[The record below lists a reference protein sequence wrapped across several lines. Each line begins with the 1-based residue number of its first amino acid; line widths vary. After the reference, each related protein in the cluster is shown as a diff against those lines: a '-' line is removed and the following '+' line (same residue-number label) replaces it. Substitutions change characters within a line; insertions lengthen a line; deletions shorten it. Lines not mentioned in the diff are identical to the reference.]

1 MLQSNED
8 LLGLVNALLEVYRFE
23 SGKLT
28 LCKTVFPVKDLV
40 EQCYTELK
48 PLAVKKNLK
57 FEVTFDMPDNLHI
70 LADRA
75 EIKRVITEKNR

>member
-40 EQCYTELK
+40 TQCYDELK
-48 PLAVKKNLK
+48 PLADKKNID
-57 FEVTFDMPDNLHI
+57 FNLN
-70 LADRA
+70 A
-75 EIKRVITEKNR
+75 EIR